1 MTSGVQPEEV
11 QRVSVYDQSL
21 PDVPETIYSKLKYLD
36 CYHPPTSTI
45 MWRRT
50 MWITLAI
57 IGGMLL
63 IGFIALMTM
72 GILSERAYQ
81 NMPDSHDLDARLE
94 EAARKHV
101 AGKPT
106 ARVVIGVYQKG
117 KRYVKAFG
125 TQQPP
130 AANTPDGKL
139 LFEIGSVT
147 KLFTGITLAQQVRL
161 GKVTLNDTIRQ
172 TLGKDIQL
180 AKDLDSITLLQLA
193 THTSGLP
200 RLPVNLDSTIKNEAD
215 PYANYTAQDLIASL
229 SSTELDAKPGTS
241 SEYSNLGMGLLGHLL
256 SERARRPYAELVME
270 GICQPLA
277 MNDTTMSP
285 NADQLQRLVPGHNE
299 KNQPTSNWDFQV
311 LAPTGGL
318 RSTADDMLNFIEAQ
332 VKGTS
337 EPLNTDLKLAMQ
349 KHYSS
354 WAGDM
359 GLAWHIMNPH
369 TGLTIHW
376 HNGGTGGYSSYLAV
390 SKDHQTGVILM
401 INNSEAETGKLDA
414 LGLEAIKWASKISL
428 K

>member
-1 MTSGVQPEEV
+1 
-11 QRVSVYDQSL
+11 
-21 PDVPETIYSKLKYLD
+21 
-36 CYHPPTSTI
+36 

-50 MWITLAI
+50 MWITLGVI
-57 IGGMLL
+57 VGILL
-63 IGFIALMTM
+63 IGFIVLMTM

-81 NMPDSHDLDARLE
+81 NMPDTHDLDTRLE
-94 EAARKHV
+94 EAAQKHV
-101 AGKPT
+101 AGRPT
-106 ARVVIGVYQKG
+106 ARLVMGVYQKG
-117 KRYVKAFG
+117 KRYVKSFG

-139 LFEIGSVT
+139 LYEIGSIT

-161 GKVTLNDTIRQ
+161 GTVALNDTLQQ
-172 TLGKDIQL
+172 TLGADIKL
-180 AKDLDSITLLQLA
+180 GKELDNITLLQLA

-200 RLPVNLDSTIKNEAD
+200 RLPVNLEGTVMIEAD
-215 PYANYTAQDLIASL
+215 PYVNYTADDLITSL
-229 SSTELDAKPGTS
+229 STTELDAKPGTS

-256 SERARRPYAELVME
+256 SERAKRPYAELVTK

-285 NADQLQRLVPGHNE
+285 NAEQLQRLVPGYDS
-299 KNQPTSNWDFQV
+299 KNQPTSNWHFQA

-332 VKGTS
+332 VKGTN
-337 EPLNTDLKLAMQ
+337 EPLNTDLKLAIQ

-354 WAGDM
+354 WAGDI

-401 INNSEAETGKLDA
+401 INTSEAESGKLDA
-414 LGLEAIKWASKISL
+414 LGVEAIKWATKISL